1 MNHAHRLLAVA
12 LLLTPMTAHASPAE
26 AARIRQAWEGEM
38 EKWVRETR
46 AATTPDARAAALE
59 KQPDTI
65 KALRGMWRQIG
76 PALDQPWVLE
86 HVAWFLRVAPGHF
99 QTGENGAREQVFG
112 QELLAILKALD
123 AHHVASD
130 GMAPV
135 CMALAGNADPRT
147 LPLLEKILASHP
159 DPKTQG
165 VAALSAAIV
174 LRSLGD
180 EPELMR
186 KRLTYLRK
194 SIIDSSDVRVTGDS
208 TVARVAEDELYVI
221 RFLSK
226 GRVAPDLEGADSAG
240 RPIKLSDHA
249 GRIVVLVFWSDHM
262 NDAEHAIRIMNDMH
276 ARFQSRPVT
285 VLGVNRDPLDK
296 LREMEGSGTVAWRSI
311 SDPENKLARTY
322 RVGVWPLVHVLDGE
336 RRIQYT
342 GSPGSF
348 VELTVE
354 ALLSESSDTPDE

>member
-1 MNHAHRLLAVA
+1 MQHALRLLAVA
-12 LLLTPMTAHASPAE
+12 MLVAPMTVHASPAE
-26 AARIRQAWEGEM
+26 AARIRKSWEGEM

-46 AATTPDARAAALE
+46 AATTPDARDAALAR
-59 KQPDTI
+59 QPDTV
-65 KALRGMWRQIG
+65 KAVRGMWRQIG

-86 HVAWFLRVAPGHF
+86 HLAWFLRVAPGHF
-99 QTGENGAREQVFG
+99 QTNENGAREQVFG
-112 QELLAILKALD
+112 HELLAILKALD
-123 AHHVASD
+123 DHHVTSD

-147 LPLLEKILASHP
+147 LPLLEKILTSHP

-165 VAALSAAIV
+165 VAALAAAIV

-194 SIIDSSDVRVTGDS
+194 AIIDSSDVQVTNDS

-226 GRVAPDLEGADSAG
+226 GRVAPDLEGVDSAG
-240 RPIKLSDHA
+240 RPLKLSDHA
-249 GRIVVLVFWSDHM
+249 GQIVVLIFWGDHM
-262 NDAEHAIRIMNDMH
+262 NDADHTIRIMNEMH
-276 ARFQSRPVT
+276 ARFQSRPVIL
-285 VLGVNRDPLDK
+285 LGVNRDPLDK
-296 LREMEGSGTVAWRSI
+296 LREMEGSGTVAWRSF
-311 SDPENKLARTY
+311 SDPDEKLARTY

-336 RRIQYT
+336 RRIQYS
-342 GSPGSF
+342 GAPGSF

-354 ALLSESSDTPDE
+354 ALLSESSTTSGE